1 METEAEEAKRARPRP
16 SWSNDDTL
24 TQPLL
29 DARDDDD
36 NDEIERC
43 PEDNQNVF
51 SAAFFGWLSPML
63 VKGSKKPLEY
73 HDMPVTSKRNRSAR
87 TRMEFDAQWRKAEA
101 KHGKK
106 DPSLLRVLAKSH
118 WPTLLI
124 AYALKLVQIIVNFA
138 RPIILEELLVF
149 LTTRQV
155 PQWLVNLGIPPAT
168 LQHTYGYAL
177 AVLLALC
184 AVGQSIFQQHFLY
197 RSQQAALRVVNSLM
211 SAIFAKS
218 LKLNAKSRSQFE
230 QGQIINLIGAD
241 TGRLY
246 QFIGFSMDSFWSG
259 MLSSLR
265 TLLPPCLSMDQISNL
280 LPQSQFPPT
289 HAVSFSL
296 IFSFILSATTAPVQ
310 IVIAVYMLVRLLGG
324 IPLLCGLSVLLV
336 SLPLTFINGIVITKV
351 QKAKMRAKDDR
362 VSKVKEAVSGIK
374 LVKSMAWEEYFKRR
388 IADAR
393 ATEVTK
399 LLYGMLCYT
408 VIVIVFLS
416 VPLLIMLGIFGSYVL
431 LGNTL
436 TAVIAFP
443 AISILNQLRVP
454 LTQLPDAISRVA
466 ELMVSLRR
474 IERLLV
480 ADELPERVILRK
492 GKLSHSEKSPPL
504 GPHPPSS
511 PDKADAHNSAWW
523 FALEMIDGTYS
534 YGSAA
539 PILTNIDL
547 SIKRGEFVAVGG
559 PVGAGKT
566 SLLLAMLGEME
577 CLAGKC
583 ALNGTV
589 SYVAQEAFVI
599 NATMRENICE
609 FSRQK
614 SASPRVEF
622 PLTSPLAFDL

>member
-43 PEDNQNVF
+43 PEDKQNVF

-106 DPSLLRVLAKSH
+106 DLSLLRVLAKSH

-138 RPIILEELLVF
+138 RPIILEELLAF

-259 MLSSLR
+259 KLSSLQVSPWIR
-265 TLLPPCLSMDQISNL
+265 SQNFCHHPNSLQLTQRLSHFFFHSFGHHSSRADCDRRVHAREASWGHPPPLR
-280 LPQSQFPPT
+280 PQRSPRLPPT
-289 HAVSFSL
+289 H
-296 IFSFILSATTAPVQ
+296 
-310 IVIAVYMLVRLLGG
+310 LLQRHSHHEG
-324 IPLLCGLSVLLV
+324 PES
-336 SLPLTFINGIVITKV
+336 
-351 QKAKMRAKDDR
+351 KD
-362 VSKVKEAVSGIK
+362 EG
-374 LVKSMAWEEYFKRR
+374 KR
-388 IADAR
+388 
-393 ATEVTK
+393 
-399 LLYGMLCYT
+399 
-408 VIVIVFLS
+408 
-416 VPLLIMLGIFGSYVL
+416 
-431 LGNTL
+431 
-436 TAVIAFP
+436 
-443 AISILNQLRVP
+443 
-454 LTQLPDAISRVA
+454 
-466 ELMVSLRR
+466 
-474 IERLLV
+474 
-480 ADELPERVILRK
+480 
-492 GKLSHSEKSPPL
+492 
-504 GPHPPSS
+504 
-511 PDKADAHNSAWW
+511 
-523 FALEMIDGTYS
+523 
-534 YGSAA
+534 
-539 PILTNIDL
+539 
-547 SIKRGEFVAVGG
+547 
-559 PVGAGKT
+559 
-566 SLLLAMLGEME
+566 
-577 CLAGKC
+577 
-583 ALNGTV
+583 
-589 SYVAQEAFVI
+589 
-599 NATMRENICE
+599 
-609 FSRQK
+609 
-614 SASPRVEF
+614 
-622 PLTSPLAFDL
+622 